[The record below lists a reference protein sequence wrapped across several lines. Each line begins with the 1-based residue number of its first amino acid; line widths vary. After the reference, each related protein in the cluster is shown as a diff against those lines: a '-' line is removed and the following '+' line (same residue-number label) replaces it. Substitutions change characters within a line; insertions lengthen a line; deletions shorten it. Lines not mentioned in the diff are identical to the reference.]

1 MKNTTGVDTS
11 KLASKSDLFSLK
23 AEVGKIDVGR
33 LKTVLVELSKLSN
46 LVDNDVV
53 EKTMHDK
60 LIAKVNNIDTSR
72 FDLKTKYNTD
82 KTDLKIRL

>member
-1 MKNTTGVDTS
+1 MNFLK

-23 AEVGKIDVGR
+23 AEVDKIDAGK

-60 LIAKVNNIDTSR
+60 LIAKVNNINTSR
-72 FDLKTKYNTD
+72 FVLKTKYNTD
-82 KTDLKIRL
+82 KSDLKIRL

>member
-1 MKNTTGVDTS
+1 MNFLK

-23 AEVGKIDVGR
+23 AEVDKIDAGK

-53 EKTMHDK
+53 KKTMHDK
-60 LIAKVNNIDTSR
+60 LIAKVNNINTSR
-72 FDLKTKYNTD
+72 FVLKTKYNTD
-82 KTDLKIRL
+82 KSDLKIRL

>member
-23 AEVGKIDVGR
+23 TEVDKIDVGR
-33 LKTVLVELSKLSN
+33 LKTVLVELSKLRN

-60 LIAKVNNIDTSR
+60 LIAKINNINTSR
-72 FDLKTKYNTD
+72 LVLKTKYNTD
-82 KTDLKIRL
+82 KCDLKIRL

>member
-1 MKNTTGVDTS
+1 MNFLK

-23 AEVGKIDVGR
+23 AEVDKIDAGK

-53 EKTMHDK
+53 KKTMHDK
-60 LIAKVNNIDTSR
+60 LIAKVNNINTSR
-72 FDLKTKYNTD
+72 FVLKTKYKTD
-82 KTDLKIRL
+82 KSDLKIRL

>member
-1 MKNTTGVDTS
+1 MNFLK

-23 AEVGKIDVGR
+23 AEVNKIDAGK

-53 EKTMHDK
+53 KKTMHDK
-60 LIAKVNNIDTSR
+60 LIAKVNNINTSR
-72 FDLKTKYNTD
+72 FVLKTKYNTD
-82 KTDLKIRL
+82 KSDLKIRL